1 MLTLNTTQILLIIL
15 IAIIFYAVFMRQR
28 RRTGG
33 WYDYPT
39 RPSPGWWPE
48 RRADHR
54 EWREVHR

>member
-1 MLTLNTTQILLIIL
+1 MVTLNTTQILLIIL

-48 RRADHR
+48 HRARHYDDRR
-54 EWREVHR
+54 